1 MYVLIRINSLG
12 GIYMAETAF
21 NKPEWFEYRA
31 DYADLIELSPNG
43 EEVLKTFAYCIDE
56 LGTSDAIIEYIKNEI
71 PADAGLYHD
80 RHEPDKMEKFLKKAM
95 KGQIAPDEK
104 VIVYADTGLITTGKV
119 GFIVTDKKIAFSAKK
134 QPIVINHTDLKKIAL
149 HFGTEGCTYTHM
161 HLNDIHAADIN
172 CIDGNSLLPYG
183 AIAAL
188 ICVYSFEQN
197 PGRDKIIIE
206 KFEGEE

>member
-1 MYVLIRINSLG
+1 M
-12 GIYMAETAF
+12 
-21 NKPEWFEYRA
+21 
-31 DYADLIELSPNG
+31 
-43 EEVLKTFAYCIDE
+43 
-56 LGTSDAIIEYIKNEI
+56 
-71 PADAGLYHD
+71 
-80 RHEPDKMEKFLKKAM
+80 
-95 KGQIAPDEK
+95 
-104 VIVYADTGLITTGKV
+104 
-119 GFIVTDKKIAFSAKK
+119 TDKKIAFSAKKQPK